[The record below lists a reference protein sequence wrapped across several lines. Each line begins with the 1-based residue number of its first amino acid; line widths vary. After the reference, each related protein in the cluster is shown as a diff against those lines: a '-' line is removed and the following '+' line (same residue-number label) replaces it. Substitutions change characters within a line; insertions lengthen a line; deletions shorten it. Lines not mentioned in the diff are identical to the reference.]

1 MNAGILD
8 GLANALTF
16 SNVGFAFA
24 GAFLGTLVGVLP
36 GLGPASAMAI
46 LLPAALYLPAEG
58 SIIVMAGIY
67 YGSMYGGSTTAIL
80 MNIPGEVA
88 STITAQDGYAM
99 TRKGRAGE
107 ALAISAIGSFMA
119 GIGGAAA
126 IGLIGPRIADVA
138 IAFGP
143 PEYFGLALFSMTA
156 LVSFAGKSLVTGLA
170 LGVFGM
176 FLAAVGTDPL
186 TGAQRLTFG
195 FGELTKGLDIVPVL
209 VGLFGIAEVLTGIGE
224 KVDKIYSGKL
234 GSWWS
239 MIPRGKELTAGLVGS
254 VRGSLVGFLLGLLP
268 GMLPALSSYLAY
280 DMERYFSRRPQ
291 EFGKGAIEGVAAP
304 EAANNACAMAGFIPL
319 LSLGVPTSPPL
330 AILLGTLLLNG
341 ITPGPMLFEQQALL
355 SWTVIG
361 SMLVANAALLVLN
374 LPLVG
379 VWARISRIPYSL
391 LAPIVLT
398 ICLVGAYAPRNTMF
412 DVWVAV
418 VFGALG
424 YAFRH
429 LGLPLAPLVLGFLIG
444 PLFEQSLRQSMAMS
458 DASPLIFFERPI
470 ALGFLMLAAT
480 VVAISTYLKMRS
492 RTVRTLIAEGASEA

>member
-1 MNAGILD
+1 MSVGIID
-8 GLANALTF
+8 GIANALSL
-16 SNVGFAFA
+16 SNIGFAFA

-99 TRKGRAGE
+99 TQKGRAGE
-107 ALAISAIGSFMA
+107 ALAISAIGSFLA

-126 IGLIGPRIADVA
+126 IGFIGPRIADIA

-156 LVSFAGKSLVTGLA
+156 LVSFAGKSIITGLG

-176 FLAAVGTDPL
+176 FLAAAGTDPL

-195 FGELTKGLDIVPVL
+195 YQELTKGFDIVPVL

-224 KVDKIYSGKL
+224 KVDKIYAGRL

-239 MIPRGKELTAGLVGS
+239 MIPRGRELVIGLVAS
-254 VRGSLVGFLLGLLP
+254 VRGSVVGFLLGLLP

-280 DMERYFSRRPQ
+280 DVERYFSRRSDQ
-291 EFGKGAIEGVAAP
+291 FGKGVIEGVAAP

-341 ITPGPMLFEQQALL
+341 VTPGPLLFEQQPLL

-361 SMLVANAALLVLN
+361 SMLVANAALLILN

-379 VWARISRIPYSL
+379 VWARISRIPYSV
-391 LAPIVLT
+391 LAPIVLAV
-398 ICLVGAYAPRNTMF
+398 CLIGAYAPRNTMF
-412 DVWVAV
+412 DVWVAI
-418 VFGALG
+418 VFGVVG
-424 YAFRH
+424 YGFRRA
-429 LGLPLAPLVLGFLIG
+429 GLPLAPLVLGFLIG

-458 DASPLIFFERPI
+458 DGSPLIFIQQPI
-470 ALGFLMLAAT
+470 ALGFLLLAAA
-480 VVAISTYLKMRS
+480 VAVLITLLKTRS
-492 RTVRTLIAEGASEA
+492 RAVRTLITEGANEA